1 MSENIGIRL
10 SNLLKEKGL
19 SAEDLGN
26 MIGTTKNTIYNII
39 KGKNTKL
46 ETIENISKTLDIS
59 IDYLVFGSNQS
70 NDALEEQL
78 IENFRQLNYD
88 NKIEIVGETTKLL
101 TKQKLEKSR

>member
-10 SNLLKEKGL
+10 SNLLKEKSL

-59 IDYLVFGSNQS
+59 IDYLVFGSNQY

-78 IENFRQLNYD
+78 LENFRQLNYK

-101 TKQKLEKSR
+101 TKQKLEK